1 MTGTFVGTAKFATRG
16 HGKGAGSPAPLIRL
30 CLVDY
35 AGISS
40 TILPIPLPSCI
51 RWRAD
56 GHISMWGVRSRIAA
70 NRLVAGARK
79 RFESARRLSLAK
91 SDGQSRRRV
100 IARRG
105 SQQPFRVGG
114 TGGNR
119 VPGGLHV
126 ADGCGTTSRRP
137 LEYAYVGDC
146 KHGTVVIVMSHR
158 GKSRAGATTT
168 SRAIRCLGLLDDP
181 IEARRS
187 QTGAE
192 RTRFWWKRTA
202 D

>member
-1 MTGTFVGTAKFATRG
+1 
-16 HGKGAGSPAPLIRL
+16 
-30 CLVDY
+30 
-35 AGISS
+35 
-40 TILPIPLPSCI
+40 
-51 RWRAD
+51 
-56 GHISMWGVRSRIAA
+56 
-70 NRLVAGARK
+70 
-79 RFESARRLSLAK
+79 
-91 SDGQSRRRV
+91 
-100 IARRG
+100 
-105 SQQPFRVGG
+105 
-114 TGGNR
+114 
-119 VPGGLHV
+119 V